1 MAIKIYLNTWQ
12 KLPKLVTLF
21 SAPVYF
27 PYKNFKSNEMCRGL
41 DIIIY
46 FLSSQHYNCV
56 YNKRNVDAIKITIC
70 INLNNWMTRNLLIQW
85 FLHNISYCMW
95 VALDSGG
102 GFRLVPSS
110 WSIDWNN
117 QCLYW
122 KVNIM
127 IIFGIRNSVHVLPEA
142 FQIQCFIVLFP
153 QTMCGCVEA
162 RRLWLEVCDA
172 EQFPIS
178 IASSDWSS
186 LLPGPGS
193 ASGAWSNWLETYR

>member
-1 MAIKIYLNTWQ
+1 MLIWTIEWQ
-12 KLPKLVTLF
+12 
-21 SAPVYF
+21 
-27 PYKNFKSNEMCRGL
+27 E
-41 DIIIY
+41 
-46 FLSSQHYNCV
+46 
-56 YNKRNVDAIKITIC
+56 IC
-70 INLNNWMTRNLLIQW
+70 LQW

-142 FQIQCFIVLFP
+142 FQIQCFVVLFP

-186 LLPGPGS
+186 L
-193 ASGAWSNWLETYR
+193 AAWSRVRQRCLEQLIGNLSIGCLRVCSAILPDYWWILV